1 MPVTHYHRIQP
12 IALRGFLVL
21 LAGLVL
27 SGCATRQLPSNLSS
41 AILNSDDL
49 QTVED
54 GLPSYLLM
62 IDALVET
69 YPDSE
74 QMQLT
79 AASLNSAYAGVFIP
93 PEQTERRRAMS
104 AKALDYAFSAF
115 CTYDDDAC
123 GLREVKPDQIESALS
138 QWDHPDDLPYLYTL
152 GTAWASYIQNNS
164 DDWLAVAQLGQAQ
177 AVLERT
183 VAIEPGYE
191 RGTALLY
198 LGVMNSIL
206 PPSLGGKPDVAQAY
220 YEQALDA
227 ADGQNLIIQVYYAS
241 QFARLVFDRELHD
254 RLLQDAL
261 SRDPYVEGLTLQNR
275 YAQQQAE
282 RLLASAD
289 DYF

>member
-1 MPVTHYHRIQP
+1 MHVFSFSGIQS
-12 IALRGFLVL
+12 RVFKCVCL
-21 LAGLVL
+21 LLTGIVL
-27 SGCATRQLPSNLSS
+27 SGCATLKLPENLSS

-62 IDALVET
+62 IDAMVET
-69 YPDSE
+69 YPNSE
-74 QMQLT
+74 QLQLT
-79 AASLNSAYAGVFIP
+79 AASLNSAYAGVFIA
-93 PEQTERRRAMS
+93 PEKVERRRTMS

-115 CTYDDDAC
+115 CTYDDSAC
-123 GLREVKPDQIESALS
+123 NLREVKPDQIEEALA
-138 QWDHPDDLPYLYTL
+138 QWDDPDDLPYLYTL

-220 YEQALDA
+220 YEQALAA

-254 RLLQDAL
+254 RLLQDVL

>member
-1 MPVTHYHRIQP
+1 MPVIHYHRIQP
-12 IALRGFLVL
+12 LALRGFLVL
-21 LAGLVL
+21 LLGLVL

-41 AILNSDDL
+41 AILNNDDL

-93 PEQTERRRAMS
+93 PEQAERRRAMS

-123 GLREVKPDQIESALS
+123 GLREVKPDQIEAALS

-282 RLLASAD
+282 QLLASAD